1 MINTVNNPDF
11 WDDLYKDK
19 LDRWD
24 LKTPTPVFLELL
36 NKEFFRPKSSLLI
49 AGCGKGYDAVEA
61 AEFGLNVSAV
71 DFSAE
76 ALESARKLA
85 LNKNASINFLL
96 EDIFSLSE
104 KSETRYDYIYDY
116 VTYCSFSPQRRY
128 EYAKTIYSLLK
139 ENGRFVFILFPV
151 EKRSAGP
158 PFGVDEQETI
168 KIFSEFLTLE
178 SEDRN
183 INSIK
188 PRKGREILHIY
199 RKDK

>member
-1 MINTVNNPDF
+1 MITSVNNPEF
-11 WDDLYKDK
+11 WDELYKVK

-36 NKEFFRPKSSLLI
+36 NKEFFRQKSSLLI

-61 AEFGLNVSAV
+61 AHFGLNVSAV

-76 ALESARKLA
+76 AIESARKLA
-85 LNKNASINFLL
+85 LNKKARINFLL
-96 EDIFSLSE
+96 EDIFLMAE
-104 KSETRYDYIYDY
+104 KYNTRYDYIYDY
-116 VTYCSFSPQRRY
+116 VTYCSFAPDRRH
-128 EYAKTIYSLLK
+128 EYANTIYSLLK
-139 ENGRFVFILFPV
+139 NNGKFVFILFPV
-151 EKRSAGP
+151 EKRSDGP

-178 SEDRN
+178 STDRN
-183 INSIK
+183 LNSIK